1 MPRGRRDSPVSF
13 FSFQDVMVCTIGL
26 TLLITLL
33 LILQIGTSV
42 AEAAASTEPI
52 ARTIDE
58 RDALAEQAEA
68 LRERLAELEA
78 RAAKDPN
85 EALARAGRRRR
96 PLHVDLHPQTLLP
109 ALDGDLR
116 RLRLEI
122 EAADESLAETLRV
135 GSLDSEEAVAEA
147 IVAKRDRLKED
158 LAAIEAR
165 RRIVYLVAPD
175 EAHPPTVAEISGSRA
190 IVSFDQEREAPIALA
205 ADDPREHARRI
216 LEVFTSRRDW
226 RDRTLLLVLKPS
238 GLATYRA
245 ILGAIANDPRY
256 GEVVL
261 GLDLVG
267 EDRFTSDAF
276 PSPRRDGGPSR
287 STTP

>member
-85 EALARAGRRRR
+85 EALARARSRLR
-96 PLHVDLHPQTLLP
+96 

-216 LEVFTSRRDW
+216 LGGFTSRRDW

>member
-85 EALARAGRRRR
+85 EALARARSRLR
-96 PLHVDLHPQTLLP
+96 

>member
-1 MPRGRRDSPVSF
+1 MARGRRDSPVSF

-33 LILQIGTSV
+33 LILQVGTSA
-42 AEAAASTEPI
+42 AEAVASAEPI
-52 ARTIDE
+52 ARTVDDADE
-58 RDALAEQAEA
+58 LADRAA
-68 LRERLAELEA
+68 RLRARLAELEA
-78 RAAKDPN
+78 RASKDPN
-85 EALARAGRRRR
+85 EELARIRSRMR
-96 PLHVDLHPQTLLP
+96 

-116 RLRLEI
+116 RLRLEL
-122 EAADESLAETLRV
+122 ETADASLAESLRV
-135 GSLDSEEAVAEA
+135 GSLDADEAVAEA

-175 EAHPPTVAEISGSRA
+175 EAHPPTVAEISAARS

-205 ADDPREHARRI
+205 ASDPREQARRI

-226 RDRTLLLVLKPS
+226 RDRTLLVVLKPS

-245 ILGAIANDPRY
+245 LLEAIVNDPRY

-276 PSPRRDGGPSR
+276 PSPRRDGDALR
-287 STTP
+287 RETP

>member
-85 EALARAGRRRR
+85 EALARARSRLR
-96 PLHVDLHPQTLLP
+96 

-175 EAHPPTVAEISGSRA
+175 EAHPQTVAEISGSRA

>member
-1 MPRGRRDSPVSF
+1 MARGRRDSPVSF

-33 LILQIGTSV
+33 LILQVGTSA
-42 AEAAASTEPI
+42 AEAVASAEPI
-52 ARTIDE
+52 ARTVDDADE
-58 RDALAEQAEA
+58 LADRAA
-68 LRERLAELEA
+68 RLRARLAELEA
-78 RAAKDPN
+78 RASKDPN
-85 EALARAGRRRR
+85 EELARLRSRMR
-96 PLHVDLHPQTLLP
+96 

-116 RLRLEI
+116 RLRLEL
-122 EAADESLAETLRV
+122 ETADASLAESLRV
-135 GSLDSEEAVAEA
+135 GSLDADEAVAEA

-175 EAHPPTVAEISGSRA
+175 EAHPPTVAEISAARS

-205 ADDPREHARRI
+205 ASDPREQARRI

-226 RDRTLLLVLKPS
+226 RDRTLLVVLKPS

-245 ILGAIANDPRY
+245 LLEAIVNDPRY

-276 PSPRRDGGPSR
+276 PSPRRDGDAPPR
-287 STTP
+287 QTP

>member
-42 AEAAASTEPI
+42 AEAAASTEQI

-85 EALARAGRRRR
+85 EALARARSRLR
-96 PLHVDLHPQTLLP
+96 

>member
-1 MPRGRRDSPVSF
+1 MARGRRDSPVSF

-33 LILQIGTSV
+33 LILQVGTSAAAAAAGAAPIAIAAEPDDETA
-42 AEAAASTEPI
+42 AEAES
-52 ARTIDE
+52 
-58 RDALAEQAEA
+58 
-68 LRERLAELEA
+68 LRRRLAELEA
-78 RAAKDPN
+78 RFAKDPN
-85 EALARAGRRRR
+85 EELARIRSRLR
-96 PLHVDLHPQTLLP
+96 

-122 EAADESLAETLRV
+122 ESADETLAESLRV
-135 GSLDSEEAVAEA
+135 GSLDADEAVAEA
-147 IVAKRDRLKED
+147 LVAKRDRMKDD

-175 EAHPPTVAEISGSRA
+175 EAHPPTVAELSAARSV
-190 IVSFDQEREAPIALA
+190 VSFDQEREAPIALA
-205 ADDPREHARRI
+205 AADPKAQAQRL

-245 ILGAIANDPRY
+245 ILEAIASDPRY
-256 GEVVL
+256 AEVVL

-276 PSPRRDGGPSR
+276 PSARPAADPTR
-287 STTP
+287 SEDP

>member
-85 EALARAGRRRR
+85 EALARARSRLR
-96 PLHVDLHPQTLLP
+96 

-135 GSLDSEEAVAEA
+135 GSLDSEEAVAES

>member
-1 MPRGRRDSPVSF
+1 MARGRRDSPVSF

-33 LILQIGTSV
+33 LILQVGTSV
-42 AEAAASTEPI
+42 AKAAAGAAPVEIAAEPKDRIAEEAAS
-52 ARTIDE
+52 
-58 RDALAEQAEA
+58 

-78 RAAKDPN
+78 RSAQDPN
-85 EALARAGRRRR
+85 EELARIRSRLR
-96 PLHVDLHPQTLLP
+96 

-116 RLRLEI
+116 RLRIEI
-122 EAADESLAETLRV
+122 EAADETLAESRRV
-135 GSLDSEEAVAEA
+135 GSLDAEEAIAEA
-147 IVAKRDRLKED
+147 LVAKRDRMKED
-158 LAAIEAR
+158 LAAVEAR

-175 EAHPPTVAEISGSRA
+175 EAHPPTVAELSAARSVI
-190 IVSFDQEREAPIALA
+190 SFDQDREAPIALSA
-205 ADDPREHARRI
+205 ADPRDSAARI

-238 GLATYRA
+238 GLAAYRA
-245 ILGAIANDPRY
+245 LLEAIATDPRY
-256 GEVVL
+256 ADVVL

-276 PSPRRDGGPSR
+276 PSPRPDGDPAR
-287 STTP
+287 SDRP

>member
-1 MPRGRRDSPVSF
+1 MARGRRDSPVSF

-33 LILQIGTSV
+33 LILQVGTSA
-42 AEAAASTEPI
+42 AEAVASAEPI
-52 ARTIDE
+52 EPALDG
-58 RDALAEQAEA
+58 RDAFSDEAEA
-68 LRERLAELEA
+68 LRARLAELEA
-78 RAAKDPN
+78 RAAEDPN
-85 EALARAGRRRR
+85 EELARIRSRLR
-96 PLHVDLHPQTLLP
+96 

-116 RLRLEI
+116 RLRREI
-122 EAADESLAETLRV
+122 ETADESLAENLRA
-135 GSLDSEEAVAEA
+135 GSLDADEAVAEA

-175 EAHPPTVAEISGSRA
+175 EAHPPTVAEISAARS

-205 ADDPREHARRI
+205 ADEPREQAQRI

-226 RDRTLLLVLKPS
+226 RERTLLVVLKPS

-245 ILGAIANDPRY
+245 ILEAIANDPRY

-276 PSPRRDGGPSR
+276 PSPRRDGVPSR

>member
-1 MPRGRRDSPVSF
+1 MARGRRDSPVSF

-33 LILQIGTSV
+33 LILQVGTSA
-42 AEAAASTEPI
+42 AEAVASAEPI
-52 ARTIDE
+52 ARTID
-58 RDALAEQAEA
+58 DADELADRAA
-68 LRERLAELEA
+68 SLRARLAELEA
-78 RAAKDPN
+78 RASKDPN
-85 EALARAGRRRR
+85 EELARLRSRLR
-96 PLHVDLHPQTLLP
+96 

-122 EAADESLAETLRV
+122 ETADASLAESLRV
-135 GSLDSEEAVAEA
+135 GSLDADEAVAEA

-175 EAHPPTVAEISGSRA
+175 EAHPPTVAEISAARS

-205 ADDPREHARRI
+205 ASDPREQARRI

-226 RDRTLLLVLKPS
+226 RDRTLLVVLKPS

-245 ILGAIANDPRY
+245 LLEAIVNDPRY

-276 PSPRRDGGPSR
+276 PSPRRDGDALR
-287 STTP
+287 RETP

>member
-1 MPRGRRDSPVSF
+1 MARGRRDSPVSF

-33 LILQIGTSV
+33 LILQVGTSAATAAAGSTPVAIPAEPEDRV
-42 AEAAASTEPI
+42 AEEAAS
-52 ARTIDE
+52 
-58 RDALAEQAEA
+58 
-68 LRERLAELEA
+68 LRERLAQLEA
-78 RAAKDPN
+78 RFAQDPN
-85 EALARAGRRRR
+85 EELARIRSRLR
-96 PLHVDLHPQTLLP
+96 

-122 EAADESLAETLRV
+122 ETADETLAESRRV
-135 GSLDSEEAVAEA
+135 GSLDADEAIAEA
-147 IVAKRDRLKED
+147 LVAKRDRMKED
-158 LAAIEAR
+158 LAAVEAR

-175 EAHPPTVAEISGSRA
+175 EAHPPTVAELAAARSVI
-190 IVSFDQEREAPIALA
+190 SFDQEREAPIALSA
-205 ADDPREHARRI
+205 ADPRDQASRI

-226 RDRTLLLVLKPS
+226 RDRTLLVVLKPS

-245 ILGAIANDPRY
+245 LLEAIANDARY
-256 GEVVL
+256 AGVVL

-276 PSPRRDGGPSR
+276 PSPRSDADPAR
-287 STTP
+287 SDRP

>member
-85 EALARAGRRRR
+85 EALARARSRLR
-96 PLHVDLHPQTLLP
+96 

-147 IVAKRDRLKED
+147 IVAKRYRLKED

-245 ILGAIANDPRY
+245 ILWAIANDPRY

>member
-1 MPRGRRDSPVSF
+1 MARGRRDSPVSF

-33 LILQIGTSV
+33 LILQVGTSAATAAAGAAPIAIAEPDDETA
-42 AEAAASTEPI
+42 AEAES
-52 ARTIDE
+52 
-58 RDALAEQAEA
+58 
-68 LRERLAELEA
+68 LRRRLAELEA
-78 RAAKDPN
+78 RFAQDPN
-85 EALARAGRRRR
+85 EELARIRSRLRG
-96 PLHVDLHPQTLLP
+96 
-109 ALDGDLR
+109 LDRDLR

-122 EAADESLAETLRV
+122 ETADETLAEDLRV
-135 GSLDSEEAVAEA
+135 GSLDADEAVAEA
-147 IVAKRDRLKED
+147 LVAKRDRMKED

-175 EAHPPTVAEISGSRA
+175 EPHPPTVAELSAARSVI
-190 IVSFDQEREAPIALA
+190 SFDQEREAPIALA
-205 ADDPREHARRI
+205 ASDPQQQAQRI

-245 ILGAIANDPRY
+245 ILEAIASDPRFA
-256 GEVVL
+256 EVVL

-276 PSPRRDGGPSR
+276 PSARPAGDPVR
-287 STTP
+287 SEAP

>member
-1 MPRGRRDSPVSF
+1 MARGRRDSPVSF

-33 LILQIGTSV
+33 LILQVGTSA
-42 AEAAASTEPI
+42 AEAVASAEPI
-52 ARTIDE
+52 ARTVDDADE
-58 RDALAEQAEA
+58 LADRAA
-68 LRERLAELEA
+68 RLRARLAELEA
-78 RAAKDPN
+78 RASKDPN
-85 EALARAGRRRR
+85 EELARIRSRLR
-96 PLHVDLHPQTLLP
+96 

-116 RLRLEI
+116 RLRLEL
-122 EAADESLAETLRV
+122 ETADASLAESLRV
-135 GSLDSEEAVAEA
+135 GSLDADEAVAEA

-175 EAHPPTVAEISGSRA
+175 EAHPPTVAEISAARS

-205 ADDPREHARRI
+205 ASDPREQARRI

-226 RDRTLLLVLKPS
+226 RDRTLLVVLKPS

-245 ILGAIANDPRY
+245 LLEAIVNDPRY

-276 PSPRRDGGPSR
+276 PSPRRDGDALR
-287 STTP
+287 RETP

>member
-85 EALARAGRRRR
+85 EALARARSWLR
-96 PLHVDLHPQTLLP
+96 

>member
-42 AEAAASTEPI
+42 GEAAASTEPI

-85 EALARAGRRRR
+85 EALARARSRLR
-96 PLHVDLHPQTLLP
+96 
-109 ALDGDLR
+109 ALDCDLR

>member
-1 MPRGRRDSPVSF
+1 MARGRRDSPVSF

-33 LILQIGTSV
+33 LILQVGTSA
-42 AEAAASTEPI
+42 AEAVASAEPI
-52 ARTIDE
+52 ARTVDDADE
-58 RDALAEQAEA
+58 LADRAA
-68 LRERLAELEA
+68 RLRARLAELEA
-78 RAAKDPN
+78 RASKDPN
-85 EALARAGRRRR
+85 EELGRLRSRMR
-96 PLHVDLHPQTLLP
+96 

-116 RLRLEI
+116 RLRLEL
-122 EAADESLAETLRV
+122 ETADASLAESLRV
-135 GSLDSEEAVAEA
+135 GSLDADEAVAEA

-175 EAHPPTVAEISGSRA
+175 EAHPPTVAEISAARS

-205 ADDPREHARRI
+205 AADPREQARRI

-226 RDRTLLLVLKPS
+226 RDRTLLVVLKPS

-245 ILGAIANDPRY
+245 LLEAIANDPRY

-276 PSPRRDGGPSR
+276 PSPRRDEGPSR
-287 STTP
+287 SDTP

>member
-1 MPRGRRDSPVSF
+1 MARGRRDSPVSF

-33 LILQIGTSV
+33 LILQVGTSAATAAAGAAPIAIAEPDDETA
-42 AEAAASTEPI
+42 AEAES
-52 ARTIDE
+52 
-58 RDALAEQAEA
+58 
-68 LRERLAELEA
+68 LRRRLAELEA
-78 RAAKDPN
+78 RFAQDPN
-85 EALARAGRRRR
+85 EELARIRSRLR
-96 PLHVDLHPQTLLP
+96 

-122 EAADESLAETLRV
+122 ETADETLAEDLRV
-135 GSLDSEEAVAEA
+135 GSLDADEAVAEA
-147 IVAKRDRLKED
+147 LVAKRDRMKED

-175 EAHPPTVAEISGSRA
+175 EPHPPTVAELSAARSVI
-190 IVSFDQEREAPIALA
+190 SFDQEREAPIALA
-205 ADDPREHARRI
+205 ASDPQQQAQRI

-245 ILGAIANDPRY
+245 ILEAIASDPRFA
-256 GEVVL
+256 EVVL

-276 PSPRRDGGPSR
+276 PSARPAGDPVRGEVP
-287 STTP
+287 

>member
-85 EALARAGRRRR
+85 EALARARSRLR
-96 PLHVDLHPQTLLP
+96 

-147 IVAKRDRLKED
+147 IVAKRYRLKED

>member
-85 EALARAGRRRR
+85 EALARA
-96 PLHVDLHPQTLLP
+96 
-109 ALDGDLR
+109 
-116 RLRLEI
+116 
-122 EAADESLAETLRV
+122 
-135 GSLDSEEAVAEA
+135 
-147 IVAKRDRLKED
+147 
-158 LAAIEAR
+158 
-165 RRIVYLVAPD
+165 
-175 EAHPPTVAEISGSRA
+175 
-190 IVSFDQEREAPIALA
+190 
-205 ADDPREHARRI
+205 
-216 LEVFTSRRDW
+216 
-226 RDRTLLLVLKPS
+226 
-238 GLATYRA
+238 
-245 ILGAIANDPRY
+245 
-256 GEVVL
+256 
-261 GLDLVG
+261 
-267 EDRFTSDAF
+267 
-276 PSPRRDGGPSR
+276 
-287 STTP
+287 